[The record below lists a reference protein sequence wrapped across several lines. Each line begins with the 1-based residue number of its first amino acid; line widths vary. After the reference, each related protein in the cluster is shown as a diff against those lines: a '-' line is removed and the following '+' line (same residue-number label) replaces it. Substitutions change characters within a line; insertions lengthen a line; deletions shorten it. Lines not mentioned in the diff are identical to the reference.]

1 MNNMDREGEQAAEVA
16 TMASICTRV
25 GTAVR

>member
-1 MNNMDREGEQAAEVA
+1 MKNTDREGKQAAEVA